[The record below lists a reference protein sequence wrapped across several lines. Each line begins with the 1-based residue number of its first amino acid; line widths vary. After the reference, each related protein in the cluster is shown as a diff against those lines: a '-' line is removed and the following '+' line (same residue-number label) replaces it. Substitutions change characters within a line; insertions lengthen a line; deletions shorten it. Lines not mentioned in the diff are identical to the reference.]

1 MRPSTIRSRFINVDK
16 LFKPMCAN
24 CKYFQ
29 KEHSSKEDIILS
41 TCTKFLVKPQ
51 NIINHTLKDDKIK
64 GDYTEKHP
72 YALLARFDI
81 TMCGFNGKYFIR
93 ANK

>member
-16 LFKPMCAN
+16 LFKSMCSN
-24 CKYFQ
+24 CKYF
-29 KEHSSKEDIILS
+29 SKEPSDIILS

-64 GDYTEKHP
+64 GDYTEKNP

-81 TMCGFNGKYFIR
+81 SMCGFNGKYFIR

>member
-1 MRPSTIRSRFINVDK
+1 MTPSTIRYAFINIDK
-16 LFKPMCAN
+16 LFKPMCHN
-24 CKYFQ
+24 CKYFSN
-29 KEHSSKEDIILS
+29 ELSSKQDIIMS

-81 TMCGFNGKYFIR
+81 TMCGLDGRYFIR